1 MFERE
6 KLEFDNEFD
15 WFKNKVDKID
25 DKVISSEVIEKK
37 EANLNINSTKNT
49 NTSNVKNVSNKGI
62 NFIK

>member
-15 WFKNKVDKID
+15 WFKNRVDKID

>member
-1 MFERE
+1 VFERE

-15 WFKNKVDKID
+15 WFKNRVDKID

>member
-1 MFERE
+1 VFERE